1 MVGKDE
7 TKDYVLDF
15 ADCQTLELTQSKI
28 RRMMSILQAHKQVF
42 SIFKDY
48 HHNVTASMVGKSS
61 RPVLTSASLELS
73 LPFEQA
79 REMID
84 YNLRDLEG
92 LARSAEATRL
102 LVCFTSHKRQY
113 GISVM
118 MR

>member
-28 RRMMSILQAHKQVF
+28 RRMISILQAHKQVF

-48 HHNVTASMVGKSS
+48 HHNVTASMVSESS
-61 RPVLTSASLELS
+61 KPALTSASLELN
-73 LPFEQA
+73 LEFEQA
-79 REMID
+79 RETID

-113 GISVM
+113 DIRVM